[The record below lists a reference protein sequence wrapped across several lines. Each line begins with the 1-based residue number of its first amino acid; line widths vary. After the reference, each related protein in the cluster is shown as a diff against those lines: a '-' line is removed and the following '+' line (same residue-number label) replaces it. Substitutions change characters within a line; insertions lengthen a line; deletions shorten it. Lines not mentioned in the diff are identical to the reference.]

1 MSASNVPRK
10 GLIQSAFDR
19 TGDLMVKG
27 IRLWRIL
34 RSRRARRIHARR
46 QRMSQREDALQ
57 KRRVDWAARQR
68 RRKTRKPRRVRS
80 VRSLVRLER
89 LRLRQ
94 FHRQT
99 PPGRLLAL
107 YLAPA
112 AVVSLVVVGLFVFS
126 STKPRLQPAPVAK
139 AQGQQDLRELQNE
152 TARLMADNRLDEAQK
167 NLDALDKLAPDTFIV
182 LSHHGAMHMLRK
194 SYPAARTAFAKALEV
209 KPDSYVTRYNLA
221 EVEFLAKNYPEAER
235 IFGQTH
241 ELNRGD
247 EIILFRLALCAVLQN
262 SGERFDRYLKEF
274 PPEGRSPARQY
285 AVAARLLQD
294 KKTGE
299 ANRLIQQARIIFGDQ
314 TKFYDTT
321 FREMGLVK

>member
-1 MSASNVPRK
+1 MSASNAPRK
-10 GLIQSAFDR
+10 GPIQSAFDR
-19 TGDLMVKG
+19 TGDFMVKG
-27 IRLWRIL
+27 LRLWRIL
-34 RSRRARRIHARR
+34 RSRRARRIHSHR

-57 KRRVDWAARQR
+57 KRREDWAARQR

-80 VRSLVRLER
+80 ARSLMRLE
-89 LRLRQ
+89 RLRQ

-107 YLAPA
+107 GLAPA

-126 STKPRLQPAPVAK
+126 PTKPRLQPAPVSK
-139 AQGQQDLRELQNE
+139 APGPQNLRELQNE
-152 TARLMADNRLDEAQK
+152 TARLLTDNRLDEAQK
-167 NLDALDKLAPDTFIV
+167 NLEALDKLAPDTVIV

-194 SYPAARTAFAKALEV
+194 DYPAARTAFAKALEV

-221 EVEFLAKNYPEAER
+221 EVEFLTKNYPEAER
-235 IFGQTH
+235 LFRQMH
-241 ELNRGD
+241 EVNRGD
-247 EIILFRLALCAVLQN
+247 EIILFRLALCAIFQN

-285 AVAARLLQD
+285 AAAARLLQD
-294 KKTGE
+294 RKTGE
-299 ANRLIQQARIIFGDQ
+299 ATRLIQQARIIFGDQ
-314 TKFYDTT
+314 TIFYDTT

>member
-10 GLIQSAFDR
+10 GLIYSAFDR
-19 TGDLMVKG
+19 IGDLIVKA

-34 RSRRARRIHARR
+34 RSRRARRIHSHR

-57 KRRVDWAARQR
+57 KKREDWAARQL
-68 RRKTRKPRRVRS
+68 RRKKRKPRRVRN

-112 AVVSLVVVGLFVFS
+112 AGVSLVVVGLFVFS
-126 STKPRLQPAPVAK
+126 STKPRLQPAPLAK
-139 AQGQQDLRELQNE
+139 AQGPQDLRELQNE
-152 TARLMADNRLDEAQK
+152 TARLLADNRLDEAQK
-167 NLDALDKLAPDTFIV
+167 NLDALDKLAPGTFIV

-194 SYPAARTAFAKALEV
+194 NYPAARAAYSRALEI
-209 KPDSYVTRYNLA
+209 KPDNYVTRYNIA
-221 EVEFLAKNYPEAER
+221 ESEFLTKNYPEAER
-235 IFGQTH
+235 LFGQMR
-241 ELNRGD
+241 EMNRGD
-247 EIILFRLALCAVLQN
+247 EIILFRLALCAALQD

-285 AVAARLLQD
+285 AVAARLLQE

>member
-10 GLIQSAFDR
+10 GLIHSAFDR
-19 TGDLMVKG
+19 IGDLMVKA

-34 RSRRARRIHARR
+34 RSRRARRIHAHR
-46 QRMSQREDALQ
+46 QRMSQRDDALQ
-57 KRRVDWAARQR
+57 KKREDWAARQR
-68 RRKTRKPRRVRS
+68 RRKTRKPRRLGS
-80 VRSLVRLER
+80 VRSLVRLES

-99 PPGRLLAL
+99 PPGKVLAL
-107 YLAPA
+107 YLGPA
-112 AVVSLVVVGLFVFS
+112 AVVSLVMVGLFVFS
-126 STKPRLQPAPVAK
+126 PTKPHLQPAPVSK
-139 AQGQQDLRELQNE
+139 APDQQNLRELQNE
-152 TARLMADNRLDEAQK
+152 TARLLTDNRLDEAQK

-194 SYPAARTAFAKALEV
+194 NYPAARTAFAKASEV
-209 KPDSYVTRYNLA
+209 KPDSYLIRYNLA
-221 EVEFLAKNYPEAER
+221 EVEFLTKNYPEAER
-235 IFGQTH
+235 LFGQMH

-285 AVAARLLQD
+285 AAAARLLQD

-314 TKFYDTT
+314 TKFYDNT